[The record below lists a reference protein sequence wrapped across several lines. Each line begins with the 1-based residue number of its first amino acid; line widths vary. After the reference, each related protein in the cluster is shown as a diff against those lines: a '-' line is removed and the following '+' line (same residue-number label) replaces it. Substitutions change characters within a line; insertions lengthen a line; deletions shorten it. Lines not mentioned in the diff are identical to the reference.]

1 MLSRKLTLPQ
11 HIFSFTKHGEPAT
24 QAYSPVVVSL
34 GLLLGGP
41 GFVPW
46 TWFLWV
52 YPPITTKKKKN
63 HGELVIYCFFEEVFY
78 TPFQFAPVAKCAY
91 LIPVIHE
98 TNQLIIYH
106 FNLDAEFVEFA
117 GIISFI

>member
-1 MLSRKLTLPQ
+1 MVNLQPRRIVQWSYLLVCYWEVPASFPGHGSFGCTLP
-11 HIFSFTKHGEPAT
+11 
-24 QAYSPVVVSL
+24 SL
-34 GLLLGGP
+34 L
-41 GFVPW
+41 
-46 TWFLWV
+46 
-52 YPPITTKKKKN
+52 KKKN
-63 HGELVIYCFFEEVFY
+63 HGELVIYCFVEEVYY

-91 LIPVIHE
+91 LIPDIHE